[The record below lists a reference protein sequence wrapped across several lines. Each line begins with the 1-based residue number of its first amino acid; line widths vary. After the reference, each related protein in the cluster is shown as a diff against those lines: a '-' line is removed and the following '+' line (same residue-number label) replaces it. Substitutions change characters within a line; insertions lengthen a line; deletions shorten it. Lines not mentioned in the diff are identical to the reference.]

1 MYYLAVENNRQL
13 NDPKLHKDIIDLLHS
28 IIDDFKEIN
37 QSFQDN
43 ILGES
48 AMRINSNLRRA
59 NMAFYTSSQTSGGPT
74 IDRFSPLEKEVRKE
88 SLRFAIHLLIV
99 MSQFTGDGIE
109 LANTVKP
116 HNHPQILRSAAHN
129 YEVGSFPDFFKPD
142 IDAYA
147 HDDIL
152 DLIVFYG
159 LGFGIKAGDSLEER
173 IAKFRR
179 FLTRG

>member
-88 SLRFAIHLLIV
+88 SLRSAIRLLIV

-109 LANTVKP
+109 LANYGGHSVQK
-116 HNHPQILRSAAHN
+116 
-129 YEVGSFPDFFKPD
+129 
-142 IDAYA
+142 
-147 HDDIL
+147 
-152 DLIVFYG
+152 LIV
-159 LGFGIKAGDSLEER
+159 L
-173 IAKFRR
+173 
-179 FLTRG
+179 